1 MEKSILENDVR
12 LTTQFKQKLGELTDL
27 FKAMKNNNIYI
38 EVLVEPKKE
47 VKALNKYNET
57 YCSRYI
63 ELDLLKNDS
72 YETSCKFTKNY
83 EIL

>member
-1 MEKSILENDVR
+1 
-12 LTTQFKQKLGELTDL
+12 
-27 FKAMKNNNIYI
+27 MKNNNIYI

-63 ELDLLKNDS
+63 ELDLLINDS
-72 YETSCKFTKNY
+72 YEIRCKFTKNY